1 MTWERK
7 REREK
12 EKEWEWTIKWRERNI
27 NVRCNKTNDAQSK
40 KFILKQ
46 RNGNKEKSDIKRG
59 CRGKQIY
66 KIWDFFYD
74 IYLDGETKIWRR
86 QTERETKTEKD
97 KRTYTERIGRDTKI
111 ERKERKRD
119 FVLCKRG
126 RKILWYA
133 SGGKIFC
140 DLLDG

>member
-1 MTWERK
+1 MKFPVSLKWKWGLILISVDHETSQTKSSIRKWHESK
-7 REREK
+7 REIEK

-66 KIWDFFYD
+66 KIWDFFM
-74 IYLDGETKIWRR
+74 TN
-86 QTERETKTEKD
+86 T
-97 KRTYTERIGRDTKI
+97 
-111 ERKERKRD
+111 
-119 FVLCKRG
+119 
-126 RKILWYA
+126 
-133 SGGKIFC
+133 
-140 DLLDG
+140 